1 MLIKSNKK
9 KINIIQNTIRKNNK
23 NRYEGR
29 FLIVFYQTE
38 FKPIVSTNHQLLMS
52 NF

>member
-23 NRYEGR
+23 NRYNKKYNKISIINR
-29 FLIVFYQTE
+29 
-38 FKPIVSTNHQLLMS
+38 
-52 NF
+52 